1 MKKVLAY
8 ILIVCILF
16 ETTSI
21 YALTKEENVYAKLK
35 STGEIDNVLISQ
47 HLSNFTGKSI
57 TDKSILS
64 NIKNLNGKEKF
75 KQSENNLIWETTGN
89 DIYYQGSY
97 KNDLPISVSVKYYL
111 NGKEHDIN
119 DILGKKGKIK
129 IVMTYENSLF
139 ENIDINGKK
148 EKIYTPYVIL
158 TTSILNNA
166 NNKNITV
173 TNGKII
179 NNGVSSIV
187 MAISSPG
194 LYESLNI
201 SKLQNIN
208 KVEISYDTD
217 NFELNPIYSVA
228 TSDLFNSFNT
238 DIFGEI
244 NNLYNNISLL
254 QSNMDIIVDGSKKL
268 NDGTSQMDDGITL
281 LNNKI
286 QELTSKYKYYRN
298 KDSNELKE
306 ELIKIVSNNMNL
318 ITPLLEEEIT
328 EETKKIIHE
337 NKEEL
342 ENAVVNY
349 TMQNTKEVLDEEITK
364 VINKLDF
371 KNILEKIINSNL
383 INLLENDPDII
394 NVTNALKEN
403 IKNDLNSIIINCLDE
418 LDTNITNNEEYINN
432 IAEKYGVTYEQ
443 AVGIIGEVQSDSL
456 NQIKESI
463 QEKIQINLNNQ
474 DYLDNIINEYIN
486 TLNSKLSDA
495 LNRETTISEY
505 GMELKEKIKEAI
517 YKDLENED
525 IYINLDVKEY
535 ISSLVNKIIDN
546 TSHDLSSKY
555 TEEYSNKVVKNV
567 IEKQF
572 SDENVDSKLRELLDT
587 YEDDIN
593 KKISDLD
600 DKIDT
605 LSSSLNKLNDGSKQI
620 SDGMNTLSQGLEKY
634 NSEGINKISKL
645 VNGDVKSIQKRL
657 DALISLSKENKI
669 VDNIPDDAQGSS
681 RIIFMIDSISKEKDT
696 KKTTKKEEKK
706 STFWDKVKGLFN

>member
-696 KKTTKKEEKK
+696 KKTTKKEETK
-706 STFWDKVKGLFN
+706 STFWNKVKGLFN

>member
-35 STGEIDNVLISQ
+35 SNGKLENV
-47 HLSNFTGKSI
+47 SI
-57 TDKSILS
+57 TERLYNYTEKNLIDKSILS

-129 IVMTYENSLF
+129 IVMTYENTLYQ
-139 ENIDINGKK
+139 NIDIDEKK

-158 TTSILNNA
+158 TTSILNNT

-187 MAISSPG
+187 MSLASPG

-208 KVEISYDTD
+208 KVEISYDTT

-228 TSDLFNSFNT
+228 TSDLFNNFNI

-244 NNLYNNISLL
+244 NNLYNNINLL

-298 KDSNELKE
+298 KDSNDLKE
-306 ELIKIVSNNMNL
+306 ELIKIVSNNMSL

-349 TMQNTKEVLDEEITK
+349 TKQNTKEVIDEEVTK

-371 KNILEKIINSNL
+371 NNILEKIINSNL

-403 IKNDLNSIIINCLDE
+403 IKNDLNNIIINCLDE

-456 NQIKESI
+456 NQVKENI
-463 QEKIQINLNNQ
+463 QEKILINLNNQ
-474 DYLDNIINEYIN
+474 DYLNNIINEYIN

-505 GMELKEKIKEAI
+505 AFGLKEKIKEAI

-535 ISSLVNKIIDN
+535 ISNLVNKIIDN

-555 TEEYSNKVVKNV
+555 TEEYTNQVVKNV

-572 SDENVDSKLRELLDT
+572 SDENVDSKLRELLNT

-620 SDGMNTLSQGLEKY
+620 SDGMNTLYNGLDRY
-634 NSEGINKISKL
+634 NKEGINKISKL
-645 VNGDVKSIQKRL
+645 VNGDVKNIQKRL
-657 DALISLSKENKI
+657 EALVTLCKENNSI
-669 VDNIPDDAQGSS
+669 DSIPDGANGNSK
-681 RIIFMIDSISKEKDT
+681 IIFMIDSMEKKIDT
-696 KKTTKKEEKK
+696 KIKTQKEEKK
-706 STFWDKVKGLFN
+706 TTFWDKVKGLFK